1 MFNQQPKHGVIWSK
15 LLGEWSRLFGGTQVA
30 AQLQEQW
37 LRALQST
44 PWPGVFPPGFA
55 PSSNPFSGA
64 YAETLQ
70 QAETLQPAATL
81 HAELASQ
88 ALGRWL
94 HWVDASAWLAKD
106 TLNYVQRLQVEFI
119 KATQDL
125 QAQSLDREHF

>member
-15 LLGEWSRLFGGTQVA
+15 LLGEWSRLLGGPHPA
-30 AQLQEQW
+30 AQLQAQW

-44 PWPGVFPPGFA
+44 PWLSPFPPGIA
-55 PSSNPFSGA
+55 
-64 YAETLQ
+64 
-70 QAETLQPAATL
+70 PAASPPAAKSL
-81 HAELASQ
+81 QAELAAQ

-119 KATQDL
+119 RATQDL
-125 QAQSLDREHF
+125 QAQSLDPEHF